1 MLASAVEETGVVEMI
16 SSKASHRAAS
26 KRAKEKEGA
35 KDGERKGSEG
45 ARPKAGESSRKFGG
59 TRDEDYDNPDEEFDD
74 EDDVGDYY
82 GDETSLSLSSISAGA
97 LRNLE
102 LEGYTIEEMQQI
114 LYGEYGVKASAMAIR
129 RRLQDSKFQGRRR
142 KKTGKTKKD
151 RQKKRNARLNPR
163 WPR

>member
-1 MLASAVEETGVVEMI
+1 MHRRGSGAPPLILDTPLLLVHYKVPRQKTEFKELMESKQEEFTSASFG
-16 SSKASHRAAS
+16 SRGDWGGGDDFLKSFSPSGFK
-26 KRAKEKEGA
+26 KGKGKGGA

-102 LEGYTIEEMQQI
+102 LEGYTIEDATNSI
-114 LYGEYGVKASAMAIR
+114 
-129 RRLQDSKFQGRRR
+129 
-142 KKTGKTKKD
+142 
-151 RQKKRNARLNPR
+151 
-163 WPR
+163 W